1 MCAEWEIAMFKVG
14 RGGVC
19 VWWDVFYVELSE
31 AQRSQKSSMLVG
43 SLDVDH
49 FLVLRGQ
56 YSTPLHS
63 SP

>member
-1 MCAEWEIAMFKVG
+1 M
-14 RGGVC
+14 
-19 VWWDVFYVELSE
+19 WWDVFYVELSE